1 MRATAVRNG
10 LRFYGVELQAPE
22 FLLPYVG
29 PVKAG
34 FPSPAQD
41 FMEEDI
47 DLVAFLGMN
56 KPSVFIVRV
65 DGNSMQDEHVPDKS
79 YLIVD
84 RSLKPQ
90 PHDLVVAVLNGEFTV
105 KTLVS
110 SKAGW
115 VLYAANNL
123 YDPIP
128 VKDEDEFQV
137 WGVVAQVIIDR
148 KEMRRHAR

>member
-1 MRATAVRNG
+1 MRAAAVING
-10 LRFYGVELQAPE
+10 LRFYHSESTAPD

-29 PVKAG
+29 KVKAG

-65 DGNSMQDEHVPDKS
+65 DGNSMQDDHVPDKS

-90 PHDLVVAVLNGEFTV
+90 PHDLVVAVLNGDFTV

-110 SKAGW
+110 SKKGW
-115 VLYAANNL
+115 VLYAANNN

-128 VKDEDEFQV
+128 IKDGDDFQV

-148 KEMRRHAR
+148 KEMRKRL